1 MNKKPNTET
10 ESSATMPQHSNTP
23 SLHCSAP
30 PAPPSRRNR
39 NRGYQQLLVW
49 QDAIELYG
57 LALGAVRGWPFELKK
72 LASQS
77 MASSDSVHRNIAEGY
92 CRRTIRE
99 YLQHLNIALGSL
111 GETLSGF
118 IAYSRNGQIE
128 LSTFENLDTLIFRL
142 ENRLLKLVE
151 ALELKR
157 NANDWT
163 ETLVAR
169 EDPIEDGAD
178 PAVTHDLNVLLNGVM
193 E

>member
-1 MNKKPNTET
+1 M
-10 ESSATMPQHSNTP
+10 SAK
-23 SLHCSAP
+23 
-30 PAPPSRRNR
+30 RRNK

-57 LALGAVRGWPFELKK
+57 LTWTAVRDWPFELKK

-77 MASSDSVHRNIAEGY
+77 LASSDSVHRNIAEGY

-118 IAYSRNGQIE
+118 VAYYRNGQIE
-128 LSTFENLDTLIFRL
+128 PSTFEQLDTLIFRL

-151 ALELKR
+151 SLEHKR
-157 NANDWT
+157 NTNDWT
-163 ETLVAR
+163 ETLIVR
-169 EDPIEDGAD
+169 EDPIEYGTDPAIAHDLRNLLDGA
-178 PAVTHDLNVLLNGVM
+178 V

>member
-1 MNKKPNTET
+1 MNAE
-10 ESSATMPQHSNTP
+10 
-23 SLHCSAP
+23 
-30 PAPPSRRNR
+30 RRNK

-57 LALGAVRGWPFELKK
+57 LAFGAVRGWPFEQKK

-77 MASSDSVHRNIAEGY
+77 LASSDSVHRNIAEGY

-118 IAYSRNGQIE
+118 IAYSRSGQID
-128 LSTFENLDTLIFRL
+128 SATFEQLDALIFRL

-151 ALELKR
+151 SLEHKR
-157 NANDWT
+157 NANEWT
-163 ETLVAR
+163 ETLIIR
-169 EDPIEDGAD
+169 EDTTEYGTDSAI
-178 PAVTHDLNVLLNGVM
+178 THDLRILLDGVV

>member
-1 MNKKPNTET
+1 MNAE
-10 ESSATMPQHSNTP
+10 
-23 SLHCSAP
+23 
-30 PAPPSRRNR
+30 RRN

-57 LALGAVRGWPFELKK
+57 LAFGAVRGWPFEQKK

-77 MASSDSVHRNIAEGY
+77 LASSDSVHRNIAEGY

-128 LSTFENLDTLIFRL
+128 LSTFEQIDTLIFRL

-151 ALELKR
+151 SLEHKR
-157 NANDWT
+157 DTNDWT
-163 ETLVAR
+163 ETLIVR
-169 EDPIEDGAD
+169 EDTAEYGAD
-178 PAVTHDLNVLLNGVM
+178 SAITHDLRILLDGAV

>member
-1 MNKKPNTET
+1 MSTE
-10 ESSATMPQHSNTP
+10 
-23 SLHCSAP
+23 
-30 PAPPSRRNR
+30 RRNK

-49 QDAIELYG
+49 QDAVELYG
-57 LALGAVRGWPFELKK
+57 LTWSAVRGWPFELKK

-118 IAYSRNGQIE
+118 IAYSRNGQIDP
-128 LSTFENLDTLIFRL
+128 STFEQLDTLIFRL

-151 ALELKR
+151 SLEHKR

-163 ETLVAR
+163 ETLIVR
-169 EDPIEDGAD
+169 EAPSEYGTD
-178 PAVTHDLNVLLNGVM
+178 PAITHDLSVLMDGVV

>member
-1 MNKKPNTET
+1 MNM
-10 ESSATMPQHSNTP
+10 SA
-23 SLHCSAP
+23 L
-30 PAPPSRRNR
+30 RRNK

-57 LALGAVRGWPFELKK
+57 LALKAVRGWPFEMKK
-72 LASQS
+72 IASQS
-77 MASSDSVHRNIAEGY
+77 IASSDSVHRNIAEGY
-92 CRRTIRE
+92 CRRTVRE

-128 LSTFENLDTLIFRL
+128 LSTFEHLDTLIFRL

-151 ALELKR
+151 ALERKR
-157 NANDWT
+157 DAKDWT
-163 ETLVAR
+163 ETLVVR
-169 EDPIEDGAD
+169 EDPVEFGED
-178 PAVTHDLNVLLNGVM
+178 PSVTHDLNLLQDGLAESWHN

>member
-1 MNKKPNTET
+1 M
-10 ESSATMPQHSNTP
+10 SAE
-23 SLHCSAP
+23 
-30 PAPPSRRNR
+30 RRNK

-57 LALGAVRGWPFELKK
+57 LTWTAVRGWPFELKK

-77 MASSDSVHRNIAEGY
+77 IASSDSVHRNIAEGY

-99 YLQHLNIALGSL
+99 YLQHLNIAMGSL

-118 IAYSRNGQIE
+118 VAYSRNGQIE
-128 LSTFENLDTLIFRL
+128 PSTFEQLDALIFRL

-151 ALELKR
+151 SLEHKR

-163 ETLVAR
+163 ETLIVR
-169 EDPIEDGAD
+169 EAPIEYGTDPAIAHDLRILQDGA
-178 PAVTHDLNVLLNGVM
+178 V